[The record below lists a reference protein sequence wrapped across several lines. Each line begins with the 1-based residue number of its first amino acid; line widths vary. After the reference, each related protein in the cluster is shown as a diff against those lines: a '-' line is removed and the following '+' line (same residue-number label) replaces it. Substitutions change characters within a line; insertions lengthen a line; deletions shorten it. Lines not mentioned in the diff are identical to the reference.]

1 MKGKDITRQNAIYGR
16 YIMVWL
22 CLLAL
27 TATTVVVSRFH
38 VKHYAVVAAISIAT
52 IKSGLVV
59 IFFMH
64 LKDEPWILK
73 IMLFV
78 ALFALTLIVLLT
90 FSDVWYRSA

>member
-1 MKGKDITRQNAIYGR
+1 MNEKETSLQTVKNRT
-16 YIMVWL
+16 YIIVWL

-27 TATTVVVSRFH
+27 TATTVTVARWH
-38 VKHYAVVAAISIAT
+38 LTNYAVLAAICIAT

-78 ALFALTLIVLLT
+78 AILALALIVMLT
-90 FSDVWYRSA
+90 FTDVLFRKG

>member
-1 MKGKDITRQNAIYGR
+1 MSEKEIRQNAIYGR
-16 YIMVWL
+16 YVIVWL
-22 CLLAL
+22 CLLML
-27 TATTVVVSRFH
+27 TAATIAVSRYH

-59 IFFMH
+59 FFFMH
-64 LKDEPWILK
+64 LKEEPWILK

-78 ALFALTLIVLLT
+78 ALFALALIVLLT